1 MIAGSFGVG
10 TSFVPGLVVWRNG
23 HRSECNTVPIFSE
36 GLLFQQGYACS
47 CPYALRGQL
56 MEVSAGD
63 FEFGRRAKESTRL
76 RISAKNV
83 ATRPVASSDL
93 DWPAFRADN
102 ARNGSNRSA
111 VIPAASLVWTAKSAA
126 IYPLPSDAFKTS
138 DPVYAPTPPVCVG
151 DRIFAGNADGSVRCL
166 QLGDG
171 RELWRFHTS
180 ARLFASPT
188 WNNGRLY
195 VGSGDGYVYCL
206 DAANGRELWRFQA
219 APVER
224 RIFVEGHLI
233 SSWPITGSVIVEDGV
248 AYVWACLLNRD
259 GAHVYALDAQTGVI
273 RWQNNDSGAEPEGA
287 VVFRRHHYRTGN
299 DRRWPAM
306 DSQPLLRPARR
317 RLRGAEYA
325 KRRHQRPVYRGAGSG
340 YRRSPAA
347 CGTSA
352 ISTNPRRHG

>member
-1 MIAGSFGVG
+1 M
-10 TSFVPGLVVWRNG
+10 WRNG
-23 HRSECNTVPIFSE
+23 HRSLCNTVPIFPE

-47 CPYALRGQL
+47 CPYAVRGQL

-63 FEFGRRAKESTRL
+63 FEFGRRAEESTRL
-76 RISAKNV
+76 RISANNV
-83 ATRPVASSDL
+83 VAQPVAGSDL

-126 IYPLPSDAFKTS
+126 IYPLPPDAFKTS

-151 DRIFAGNADGSVRCL
+151 DRVFAGNADGSVRCL
-166 QLGDG
+166 HLGDG

-195 VGSGDGYVYCL
+195 VGSGNGYVYCL

-224 RIFVEGHLI
+224 RILVEGQLI

-259 GAHVYALDAQTGVI
+259 GAHVYALDAQTGLI
-273 RWQNNDSGAEPEGA
+273 RWQNNDSG
-287 VVFRRHHYRTGN
+287 RRT
-299 DRRWPAM
+299 RRRCGLPA
-306 DSQPLLRPARR
+306 PLLSDRERSPLAGYGFATSPTPCATAPSGRR
-317 RLRGAEYA
+317 ICQTATSTPGIPGRWIRI
-325 KRRHQRPVYRGAGSG
+325 SC
-340 YRRSPAA
+340 SPAA